1 MKSATLTHCT
11 ALSLVP
17 VCMCSMQSAVLTRC
31 NVKLL
36 VTVTTALFAVRLLPL
51 LQQCL
56 ISGDP
61 ISTVAA
67 ALEEAKKGEV
77 VLSVETLAILT
88 GDVRGALLPSMNMRI
103 EWARPEVYIYTIV
116 IVYTLEYHIE

>member
-1 MKSATLTHCT
+1 MR
-11 ALSLVP
+11 
-17 VCMCSMQSAVLTRC
+17 SAVLTRC
-31 NVKLL
+31 TAERL
-36 VTVTTALFAVRLLPL
+36 VTVTTTVFAVLLLLSL

-77 VLSVETLAILT
+77 VLSAETLAILT
-88 GDVRGALLPSMNMRI
+88 GDVRGDLLPSMNMRI
-103 EWARPEVYIYTIV
+103 EWARPEVYTMVIMYKECTTKYSIV
-116 IVYTLEYHIE
+116 